1 MAGVDAFVSY
11 LRYERGR
18 YARVAGALVAVSIA
32 AYAWHSPTDP
42 PNGGTWLG
50 YTLGTVAAL
59 LIVWLAWLGVRKRQ
73 YGRPG
78 MSVSGWTSAHVY
90 LGLSLIVIGTLH
102 CGFQFGWNI
111 HTLAYGLMMLVIASG
126 VYGIIAYARFPARM
140 TRNRSGTDPEAML
153 DRIMELDDELLTL
166 AERIDPI
173 THARI
178 ARTIQT
184 TRLGGGLWAQLR
196 GTPQLASRSELI
208 DQLGL
213 NPPGALDTDDTEASA
228 RRDTMRKMVTAL
240 GQRSE
245 WVNRL
250 NRDITQRAR
259 MRVWLWLHVPTTI
272 ALLVAL
278 VAHIFSVFF
287 YW

>member
-18 YARVAGALVAVSIA
+18 YARVAAALVAVSIA
-32 AYAWHSPTDP
+32 LYAWHSPTDP

-59 LIVWLAWLGVRKRQ
+59 LIVWLAWLGIRKRQ

-78 MSVSGWTSAHVY
+78 MSVRGWTSAHVY
-90 LGLSLIVIGTLH
+90 LGLSLIVIATLH
-102 CGFQFGWNI
+102 CGFQFGINI

-126 VYGIIAYARFPARM
+126 VYGLTAYARYPAQM
-140 TRNRSGTDPEAML
+140 TRNRSGADPEAMV
-153 DRIMELDDELLTL
+153 DRIMELDDELLAL
-166 AERIDPI
+166 ADRVDPT

-178 ARTIQT
+178 ARMIQT
-184 TRLGGGLWAQLR
+184 TRIGGGLWSQLR

-213 NPPGALDTDDTEASA
+213 APPGASDTDDDNA
-228 RRDTMRKMVTAL
+228 RQRREVMRKLVTAL

-250 NRDITQRAR
+250 NRDITHRAR
-259 MRVWLWLHVPTTI
+259 MRVWLWVHVPTTI
-272 ALLVAL
+272 VLLVAL